1 MLLYLVMCSYA
12 VAVTGIVYDIINDPP
27 LLSCDRTGCS
37 IFSMQGQNQQTIA
50 EGLVTGAMCG

>member
-1 MLLYLVMCSYA
+1 MCSYA

-37 IFSMQGQNQQTIA
+37 IFSMQSQNQQTIA